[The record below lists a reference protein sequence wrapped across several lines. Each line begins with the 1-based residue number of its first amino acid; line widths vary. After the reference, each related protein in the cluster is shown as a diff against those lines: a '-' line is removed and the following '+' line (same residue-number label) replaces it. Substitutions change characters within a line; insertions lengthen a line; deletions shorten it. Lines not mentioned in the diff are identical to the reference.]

1 MAFPAHAVQLVDAQR
16 LLSLFSQ
23 GIAGR
28 VFRLEPLE
36 ALPKSFRPEAL
47 PLAMS
52 DGLFVYLPEQ
62 IGEFEETRANLGLYK
77 VALMHQ
83 LGYFEFGTYEFELE
97 GARSRIPEL
106 RSREPKSRLARPGEL
121 QKLFDCFGEGR
132 LLRKL
137 FCVFEDYRID
147 CCLLRTYPGLRGD
160 LDRAMTLAHA
170 RRGALPEIDGAAPL
184 LEALVRYTLE
194 AHLPTLLEADLTG
207 LLVPM
212 VRSLSRVREPT
223 ADVYS
228 SAGGAIQCLELLRA
242 AFGHSGARSPES
254 AAGAATSTSD
264 EAGESDS
271 APSLEG
277 IEAALAPVEF
287 RGRPEFELAQLRLRI
302 ESAEQ
307 LLDTLTEAG
316 SAIPLEI
323 LLRLAEEVGLQ
334 LEVGGQESAGGQ
346 GLPAD
351 ELAGPASDKVV
362 KTVLDELVRRTQ
374 TDRAALGR
382 TFGQESRGERSF
394 LIDEWDCERRTY
406 RRGWC
411 RLLEDHLGGANGREF
426 LDGVWQRH
434 RVLFGRVRRQFQ
446 YAKPEAYQRVRRVSE
461 GEEIDLDGALE
472 AHIDR
477 RAGLAPSDRVYLR
490 RDRARREVAAA
501 FLVDLS
507 ASVSE
512 PVPDPDAE
520 PREEPPDD
528 YLWGFHDP
536 PLQDREPPRCILD
549 IQKEA
554 LALMVQALETLGD
567 AYGIFGFSG
576 HGHRNVEFHV
586 AKEFRDPLRLSVWN
600 AIAAMR
606 PRGYTR
612 MGPAIRH
619 TIQKLGRQ
627 DESRKVLLLL
637 SDGFPQDTDYGPDR
651 NDLEYGI
658 QDTAQALAEAELAGI
673 QTFCVTVD
681 RAGHDYLRRMCPDQQ
696 YLVID
701 EVESLPAELGK
712 VYRTLTRM
720 V

>member
-1 MAFPAHAVQLVDAQR
+1 M
-16 LLSLFSQ
+16 
-23 GIAGR
+23 
-28 VFRLEPLE
+28 
-36 ALPKSFRPEAL
+36 
-47 PLAMS
+47 
-52 DGLFVYLPEQ
+52 
-62 IGEFEETRANLGLYK
+62 
-77 VALMHQ
+77 
-83 LGYFEFGTYEFELE
+83 
-97 GARSRIPEL
+97 
-106 RSREPKSRLARPGEL
+106 
-121 QKLFDCFGEGR
+121 
-132 LLRKL
+132 
-137 FCVFEDYRID
+137 
-147 CCLLRTYPGLRGD
+147 
-160 LDRAMTLAHA
+160 
-170 RRGALPEIDGAAPL
+170 
-184 LEALVRYTLE
+184 
-194 AHLPTLLEADLTG
+194 TG
-207 LLVPM
+207 LLDPM
-212 VRSLSRVREPT
+212 VGLLGRVREPA
-223 ADVYS
+223 ADVYT
-228 SAGGAIQCLELLRA
+228 SAAGAIECLELLRA
-242 AFGHSGARSPES
+242 AFRQAGETPSGSASEQAIGPSGASDESES
-254 AAGAATSTSD
+254 A
-264 EAGESDS
+264 
-271 APSLEG
+271 PPLEG
-277 IEAALAPVEF
+277 IEASLAPVEF

-307 LLDTLTEAG
+307 LLDSLAEAG

-323 LLRLAEEVGLQ
+323 LLRLAEEAGLQ
-334 LEVGGQESAGGQ
+334 LEVGGQESAGGP

-351 ELAGPASDKVV
+351 ELSGPAPDKAVQSA
-362 KTVLDELVRRTQ
+362 LDELARRTQ
-374 TDRAALGR
+374 MDRAALGR
-382 TFGQESRGERSF
+382 TFGQTSHGERSF
-394 LIDEWDCERRTY
+394 LIDEWDWKRRAY
-406 RRGWC
+406 LRGWC
-411 RLLEDHLGGANGREF
+411 RLLEARLGGANGREF
-426 LDGVWQRH
+426 LDDVRDRH

-446 YAKPEAYQRVRRVSE
+446 YARAEAYQRVRRVNE

-477 RAGLAPSDRVYLR
+477 RVGLAPSDRVYVR

-512 PVPDPDAE
+512 PVPDPQAE

-536 PLQDREPPRCILD
+536 PLQEREPARCILD

-554 LALMVQALETLGD
+554 LVLMVHALETLGD

-576 HGHRNVEFHV
+576 HGRRNVEFHV
-586 AKEFRDPLRLSVWN
+586 AKEFGDRLGLLVWN

-619 TIQKLGRQ
+619 TIQKLARQ

-681 RAGHDYLRRMCPDQQ
+681 RAGHDYLRRMCPDQH

-701 EVESLPAELGK
+701 EVESLPEELGK

-720 V
+720 A

>member
-1 MAFPAHAVQLVDAQR
+1 MHLVDAQR

-23 GIAGR
+23 GISGR
-28 VFRLEPLE
+28 IFRLEPLE
-36 ALPKSFRPEAL
+36 ALPESFRPAAL

-62 IGEFEETRANLGLYK
+62 IGEFEESRANLGLYR

-97 GARSRIPEL
+97 LARSRIPEL
-106 RSREPKSRLARPGEL
+106 RLREAKSTLVRPGEL
-121 QKLFDCFGEGR
+121 QKLFDCFDEAR
-132 LLRKL
+132 LLRVL
-137 FCVFEDYRID
+137 FCVFEDYRVD
-147 CCLLRTYPGLRGD
+147 RCLFRAYPGLRGD
-160 LDRAMTLAHA
+160 LNRAMTLALGL
-170 RRGALPEIDGAAPL
+170 RGAHPVIDGAASL

-194 AHLPTLLEADLTG
+194 APVAALLGSDRTG
-207 LLVPM
+207 LLTPM
-212 VRSLSRVREPT
+212 LGELARVRDPG
-223 ADVYS
+223 ADVYE
-228 SAGGAIQCLELLRA
+228 SAAGAIECLELLRD
-242 AFGHSGARSPES
+242 AFQETGAGPSRSAPEETSLSS
-254 AAGAATSTSD
+254 AQP
-264 EAGESDS
+264 GESES

-277 IEAALAPVEF
+277 IEADLAPVEF

-307 LLDTLTEAG
+307 LLDTLAEAG

-323 LLRLAEEVGLQ
+323 LLRLAEEVGLR
-334 LEVGGQESAGGQ
+334 LEVGGQESPGGQ

-351 ELAGPASDKVV
+351 ELAGPAADKAMRSAV
-362 KTVLDELVRRTQ
+362 DELDLRTQ
-374 TDRAALGR
+374 MDRAALGR
-382 TFGQESRGERSF
+382 TFGQVSRGERSF
-394 LIDEWDCERRTY
+394 LIDEWDCGRRIY
-406 RRGWC
+406 LRGWC
-411 RLLEDHLGGANGREF
+411 RLLEERLTGSNGRGF
-426 LDGVWQRH
+426 LDGVRH
-434 RVLFGRVRRQFQ
+434 RHRILFSRVRRQFQ
-446 YAKPEAYQRVRRVSE
+446 YARPEAYQRVRRVDE

-507 ASVSE
+507 ASTSE
-512 PVPDPDAE
+512 AVLDPAAG
-520 PREEPPDD
+520 PPEEPSDD
-528 YLWGFHDP
+528 YLWGIHDP
-536 PLQDREPPRCILD
+536 PEQEREPPRCVLD
-549 IQKEA
+549 IEKEA

-576 HGHRNVEFHV
+576 HGRRNVEYHV
-586 AKEFRDPLRLSVWN
+586 AKEFGDPLSLSVWN

-619 TIQKLGRQ
+619 TIQKLSRQ
-627 DESRKVLLLL
+627 DETRKVLLLL

-658 QDTAQALAEAELAGI
+658 QDTAQALAEAEQAGI

-696 YLVID
+696 YLIID

-712 VYRTLTRM
+712 IYRTLTRM
-720 V
+720 S

>member
-1 MAFPAHAVQLVDAQR
+1 MAFPAQAVHLVDAQR

-36 ALPKSFRPEAL
+36 ALPESFRPEAL

-77 VALMHQ
+77 AALMHQ

-97 GARSRIPEL
+97 HARSRIGEL
-106 RSREPKSRLARPGEL
+106 RSREPESTLARPGEL
-121 QKLFDCFGEGR
+121 QKLFDCFDESR

-147 CCLLRTYPGLRGD
+147 CCLLRAYPGLRGD
-160 LDRAMTLAHA
+160 LDRAMTLALA
-170 RRGALPEIDGAAPL
+170 RRGALPVIDGAAPL
-184 LEALVRYTLE
+184 LEALVRSTLE
-194 AHLPTLLEADLTG
+194 ARIPTLLEADLTG
-207 LLVPM
+207 LLTPM
-212 VRSLSRVREPT
+212 VRSLARVRES
-223 ADVYS
+223 AANVYTS
-228 SAGGAIQCLELLRA
+228 SAGAIECLELLRA
-242 AFGHSGARSPES
+242 AFGQ
-254 AAGAATSTSD
+254 
-264 EAGESDS
+264 AGERPSVFLPEEVALASGEPGESES

-277 IEAALAPVEF
+277 IEASLAPVEF

-302 ESAEQ
+302 ETAER
-307 LLDTLTEAG
+307 LMDTLPEAG

-323 LLRLAEEVGLQ
+323 LLRLAEETGLQ

-351 ELAGPASDKVV
+351 ELAGSASDKAVR
-362 KTVLDELVRRTQ
+362 TALDELERRTQ
-374 TDRAALGR
+374 MDRAVLGR
-382 TFGQESRGERSF
+382 TFGQVSRGERSF
-394 LIDEWDCERRTY
+394 LIDEWDCERRAY
-406 RRGWC
+406 LRGWC
-411 RLLEDHLGGANGREF
+411 RLLEDRLVGTNGREF
-426 LDGVWQRH
+426 LDGVRHRH

-446 YAKPEAYQRVRRVSE
+446 YARPEAYQRVRRVDE

-477 RAGLAPSDRVYLR
+477 RAGLAPSDRVYVR

-512 PVPDPDAE
+512 PVPDPEAE

-528 YLWGFHDP
+528 YLWGVHDP
-536 PLQDREPPRCILD
+536 PLEDRQPPRCILD

-576 HGHRNVEFHV
+576 HGRRNVEFHV
-586 AKEFRDPLRLSVWN
+586 AKEFGDRLGLSVWN

-612 MGPAIRH
+612 MGAAIRH

-681 RAGHDYLRRMCPDQQ
+681 RAGHDYLRRMCPDQH

-720 V
+720 T